1 MLKSCN
7 KTISKDLGKWGTDL
21 DEIQTKIPESI
32 EGFKKYW
39 ITKWVQVTLISFHL
53 MSLSLQEIHQSK

>member
-7 KTISKDLGKWGTDL
+7 KTIAKDLGKWGTDL

-39 ITKWVQVTLISFHL
+39 ITKWVQVTLISFH
-53 MSLSLQEIHQSK
+53 